1 MAISRFSTS
10 RLTQGLPKYQT
21 AWDSDNVEQGAMVPI
36 ATFRGTATT
45 NGEQF
50 TFSNIPQT
58 YQDLMIVVHGTQTS
72 TSGSATISINSLTGT
87 PYSQTNL
94 ACDGA
99 TIASSRLINTNPA
112 SQIVHGSTTIP
123 VLQVHHFLDYKN
135 TSYNKTILTRHAHDK
150 NGSGVSWI
158 TASVAR
164 TTSAITSIIV
174 SSNQGGVYW
183 GTDMTAT
190 LYGIKAGV

>member
-1 MAISRFSTS
+1 VAIRRLSTAS
-10 RLTQGLPKYQT
+10 IKTGSKSNKL
-21 AWDSDNVEQGAMVPI
+21 WDQDTEQGAIVPI
-36 ATFRGTATT
+36 ASFTGTGIT
-45 NGEQF
+45 NGEII
-50 TFSNIPQT
+50 TFSSIPQI
-58 YQDLMIVVHGTQTS
+58 YQDLMLVVHGTQS
-72 TSGSATISINSLTGT
+72 NTSGSATISINALTGT

-123 VLQVHHFLDYKN
+123 VLQVHHFLNYAN

-158 TASVAR
+158 TVSLAR
-164 TTSAITSIIV
+164 TTAAITTIIV
-174 SSNQGGVYW
+174 SSNQGSCFW
-183 GTDMTAT
+183 GTDTRAT